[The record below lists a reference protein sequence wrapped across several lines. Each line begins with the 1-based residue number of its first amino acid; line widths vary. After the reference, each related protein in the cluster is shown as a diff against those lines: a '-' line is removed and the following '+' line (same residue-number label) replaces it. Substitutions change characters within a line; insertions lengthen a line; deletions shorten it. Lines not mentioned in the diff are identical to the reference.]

1 MAMAVA
7 TGPSLLLSLLH
18 VVSLLVVVLFSL
30 LIVML
35 FSLLVVVLF
44 SLLMFVGLQLYW
56 GLTNAC
62 ICGK

>member
-7 TGPSLLLSLLH
+7 AGPSLLVSLLQ
-18 VVSLLVVVLFSL
+18 VVPHLVMVLFSLIVVVPLSLLVVVP
-30 LIVML
+30 
-35 FSLLVVVLF
+35 F

-62 ICGK
+62 ICGR